1 MAKIEF
7 QIAPEK
13 LHLFQ
18 REVNFLNRVY
28 WAESIIAEYG
38 ERENDLI
45 NATLRVVFPRVGD
58 YQVVGWLHHK
68 GDLAAIPLHI
78 EQARDMDEHLNSRK
92 CDLLGKRQSRN
103 ETWVLVDDEGKMLCC
118 GPAGALLH
126 DVDRYKLDCITK
138 WLRQLSG
145 MINRRWGVSSLAAVP
160 LADYL
165 ATVHASIR
173 EHGFIPK
180 SMGNSDWLRYEGLQ
194 PTYFHAYEAVHSKP
208 KSSPRDIEERVVI
221 DVTDVDRAI
230 ATRVLDFV
238 RDWTPAA
245 LNEFQTLLY
254 KAASENV
261 VQTGVEAAAA
271 FAVVEYLQQQS
282 THFGEVNEMCEVD
295 LIPIVRTGLKKST
308 LYKFLTMDGKLLTW
322 FSNQFD
328 ESMRPGRYKVRVLEH
343 EIYQGITQTRVEVT
357 PYDRDRS
364 QWKTDIRVRGE
375 DDGNM
380 DYVVTD
386 KDGRV
391 VFTNFWMS
399 HGEGAINHLNKFV
412 ERSR

>member
-1 MAKIEF
+1 MAKVEF

-18 REVNFLNRVY
+18 REVNFLNRVH
-28 WAESIIAEYG
+28 WVDAIIDTYG
-38 ERENDLI
+38 ERVDDLI
-45 NATLRVVFPRVGD
+45 SATLHINFPPVGEYQIVGWVHHKDLLAVFPM
-58 YQVVGWLHHK
+58 HM
-68 GDLAAIPLHI
+68 
-78 EQARDMDEHLNSRK
+78 EQAYHSQMDEHIQSRK

-103 ETWVLVDDEGKMLCC
+103 ETWVLVDRDGVMLCC

-145 MINRRWGVSSLAAVP
+145 VIGRYWGASTSTP
-160 LADYL
+160 PMLADYL

-173 EHGFIPK
+173 TQGFVPK
-180 SMGNSDWLRYEGLQ
+180 SATGDAWLRYEGIE
-194 PTYFHAYEAVHSKP
+194 PTYLHAMRAMTKP
-208 KSSPRDIEERVVI
+208 GGHPMDIEFQIRL
-221 DVTDVDRAI
+221 DVTEADRVI
-230 ATRVLDFV
+230 AAKVLDFV

-245 LNEFQTLLY
+245 LDESQMLLY
-254 KAASENV
+254 KATSENV
-261 VQTGVEAAAA
+261 VQTGIEAAAA

-282 THFGEVNEMCEVD
+282 THFGEVNEKCEVE

-308 LYKFLTMDGKLLTW
+308 LYKFVTTDGKLLTW

-328 ESMRPGRYKVRVLEH
+328 EPMRPGRYVVRVLEH
-343 EIYQGITQTRVEVT
+343 EIYQGITQTRVDVT
-357 PYDRDRS
+357 PYDRDRRLW
-364 QWKTDIRVRGE
+364 QTDIRGGE
-375 DDGNM
+375 DDNM

-391 VFTNFWMS
+391 VFTSFWLS
-399 HGEGAINHLNKFV
+399 RSDEAIAYLEKHL
-412 ERSR
+412 ERR

>member
-1 MAKIEF
+1 MAKVEF

-18 REVNFLNRVY
+18 REVNFLNRVF
-28 WAESIIAEYG
+28 WVDAIIDTYG
-38 ERENDLI
+38 ERVDDLI
-45 NATLRVVFPRVGD
+45 SATLHINFPPVGE
-58 YQVVGWLHHK
+58 YQIVGWVHHK
-68 GDLAAIPLHI
+68 ENLALFPLHL
-78 EQARDMDEHLNSRK
+78 EQAQDMDEHIQSRK

-103 ETWVLVDDEGKMLCC
+103 ETWVLVDRDGVMLCC
-118 GPAGALLH
+118 GPAGALTL
-126 DVDRYKLDCITK
+126 DVDRYKLDCVTK
-138 WLRQLSG
+138 WLRQLNSVIG
-145 MINRRWGVSSLAAVP
+145 RYWGASTILAPIP
-160 LADYL
+160 LTDYL

-173 EHGFIPK
+173 KHGFIPK
-180 SMGNSDWLRYEGLQ
+180 SMGDSDWLRYEGLQ

-208 KSSPRDIEERVVI
+208 PDNPRDIAERVLI
-221 DVTDVDRAI
+221 DVTEADRITA
-230 ATRVLDFV
+230 AKVLDFV

-245 LNEFQTLLY
+245 LNEFQMLLY

-271 FAVVEYLQQQS
+271 FTVVEYLQQQS
-282 THFGEVNEMCEVD
+282 THFGEVNEMLEVD

-308 LYKFLTMDGKLLTW
+308 LYKFLTTDGNLLTW
-322 FSNQFD
+322 FSSSFD
-328 ESMRPGRYKVRVLEH
+328 EPMRPGRYKVRVLEH

-364 QWKTDIRVRGE
+364 LWQTDIRGTE
-375 DDGNM
+375 DGNM

-391 VFTNFWMS
+391 VFTSFWLS
-399 HGEGAINHLNKFV
+399 RSDQAIAYLEKHL
-412 ERSR
+412 ERR